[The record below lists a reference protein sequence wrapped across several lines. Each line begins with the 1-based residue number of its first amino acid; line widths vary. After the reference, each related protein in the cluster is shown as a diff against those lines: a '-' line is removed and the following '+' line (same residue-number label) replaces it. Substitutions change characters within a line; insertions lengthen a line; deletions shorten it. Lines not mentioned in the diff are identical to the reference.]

1 MTALERIFE
10 AIEAKTKELGYNL
23 KPVPNNVRTF
33 GEGLHNL
40 APGIWEGLYLD
51 PSKGMLVLL
60 VNTTADVSF
69 ANLLFLDGEPTPYRP
84 IAQDVQIGKN
94 IFVVNVSRHSSQSFE
109 RVLPL
114 PHRPNPK
121 QRQDYHL

>member
-10 AIEAKTKELGYNL
+10 AIQAKTKELGYNL
-23 KPVPNNVRTF
+23 TPVPNNVRTF

-60 VNTTADVSF
+60 VNTCD
-69 ANLLFLDGEPTPYRP
+69 PT
-84 IAQDVQIGKN
+84 IHVQMFKQYQNFIIPEGDWKN
-94 IFVVNVSRHSSQSFE
+94 ATV
-109 RVLPL
+109 
-114 PHRPNPK
+114 
-121 QRQDYHL
+121 